1 MHGFNSF
8 DLIIGAIILFLG
20 LKGLIDGFVK
30 EFFGLAGIIGGI
42 YYGSRYADEIGRFIS
57 DNIFLIKNE
66 TALTFVGF
74 IVGLFAIW
82 VGMVLL
88 GTIVTKI
95 THASGMGMFNKIL
108 GLLFGWAKI
117 FLIISV
123 LVYAISS
130 IEATKKIVDKYT
142 HDSFLYPYLLQTG
155 GYIIKLKPEDFVASD
170 VKAKGEKAK
179 EAVVEDAQKEVQKSI
194 EQKIQQAIENNLSK
208 E

>member
-42 YYGSRYADEIGRFIS
+42 YYGSRYADTIGRFIS

-88 GTIVTKI
+88 GSIVTKI
-95 THASGMGMFNKIL
+95 THASGMGMVNKIL

-130 IEATKKIVDKYT
+130 IEATKKIVEKYT
-142 HDSFLYPYLLQTG
+142 HDSFLYPYLLKTG

-170 VKAKGEKAK
+170 VQAKGEKAK
-179 EAVVEDAQKEVQKSI
+179 EAVVEDAQNEVQKSI
-194 EQKIQQAIENNLSK
+194 EKKIQQAIENNLSK

>member
-1 MHGFNSF
+1 MHLTTF
-8 DLIIGAIILFLG
+8 DLIVGAIILFLG
-20 LKGLIDGFVK
+20 LKGLIDGFIK

-42 YYGSRYADEIGRFIS
+42 YYGSRYAQSIGKFIS

-82 VGMVLL
+82 IGMVLL
-88 GTIVTKI
+88 GSLVTKI
-95 THASGMGMFNKIL
+95 THASGMGMVNKIL
-108 GLLFGWAKI
+108 GLIFGWTKI

-130 IEATKKIVDKYT
+130 IEATKKIVNKYT
-142 HDSFLYPYLLQTG
+142 HDSLIYPYLLQTG
-155 GYIIKLKPEDFVASD
+155 GYIIKLKPEDFIASD
-170 VKAKGEKAK
+170 IKEKGTHAK
-179 EAVVEDAQKEVQKSI
+179 ESIVQEAQTHVEQSI
-194 EQKIQQAIENNLSK
+194 EKRIQQAIENNLSK